1 MNRSQKVLL
10 VLTSAAVIPVLMVT
24 GVQTIKNVQTTADQ
38 DGTIENIVSYLE
50 EQMPN
55 MPQDRLREIANYVY
69 TESRERE
76 LDYRLVLAVMKVESN
91 FKQDAVSSKGAR
103 GLLQIKPSLG
113 RGIAETLGVTWSG
126 DRILH
131 EPQKNIKFGVYH
143 LSQLIEDFD
152 TLQWALYAYNSGST
166 KARELSAKHK
176 QPGARFAKAVLN
188 EYEKTMTVL
197 PEPQEMNGKQ

>member
-10 VLTSAAVIPVLMVT
+10 MLTSAAVIPVLMVT
-24 GVQTIKNVQTTADQ
+24 GVQTVKHVQTTAHQ
-38 DGTIENIVSYLE
+38 DDTIENIVGYLE
-50 EQMPN
+50 EQMPD
-55 MPQDRLREIANYVY
+55 MPEDRLREIASYVF

-91 FKQDAVSSKGAR
+91 FKQDAVSPKGAR

-113 RGIAETLGVTWSG
+113 RGIAETLGVAWSG

-131 EPQKNIKFGVYH
+131 EPEKNIKFGVYH

-166 KARELSAKHK
+166 KARELSASRK
-176 QPGARFAKAVLN
+176 QPGLRLRKSGV
-188 EYEKTMTVL
+188 T
-197 PEPQEMNGKQ
+197 

>member
-10 VLTSAAVIPVLMVT
+10 VLTSAAVIPALMVA
-24 GVQTIKNVQTTADQ
+24 GGQTVKHVQTTAHHD
-38 DGTIENIVSYLE
+38 DTVENIVSYLE

-55 MPQDRLREIANYVY
+55 MPGDKLRDIASYVY
-69 TESRERE
+69 TESKERN

-131 EPQKNIKFGVYH
+131 EPEKNIKFGVYH
-143 LSQLIEDFD
+143 LSQLIENFE

-176 QPGARFAKAVLN
+176 QPGSRFAKAVLS
-188 EYEKTMTVL
+188 EYEKTVTVL
-197 PEPQEMNGKQ
+197 PEAQ